1 MQAARV
7 RVPTQEVETPVLRN
21 PYRTVPVD
29 PNAVPTA
36 FPQFMPPGVEVE
48 EEVTLIGYDD

>member
-1 MQAARV
+1 VQAARV